1 MTRTLHIL
9 YILRPVIA
17 VILALILGSGLILL
31 SGVNPLAAYAQ
42 LFHGAFFDY
51 WGLSGTLVKMS
62 PILLAG
68 LAVILP
74 LRAGLLN
81 VGAEGQIYMG
91 GLFASVA
98 ALLLPDWPG
107 WVLMPL
113 CIAAGALGGGLWGLI
128 PGYLKAC
135 FGLNE
140 VILTILMN
148 FIAADIVS
156 YVAGGPLMEPGA
168 PYPYSAEFRD
178 SLWLPILMPMTDAH
192 YGVVY
197 GVLLAV
203 LMFVVLRYT
212 TIGFRLDAIGRNA
225 TAARYAGISV
235 KRNVIW
241 VMFVA
246 GALGGLA
253 GTFECLGLKYRLYQD
268 FAPGFGLDGVVVAFM
283 AALNP
288 ILAPVAA
295 FFLAGLEA
303 GALSMQ
309 RAVGLQSTVIEA
321 IQGLVIILVAASFG
335 LKFSREAVTRFFER
349 RRNLDAELGDTIA
362 GVPTATF
369 RKEDT

>member
-1 MTRTLHIL
+1 MIRTLHTL

-17 VILALILGSGLILL
+17 VLLALFLGSGLILL
-31 SGVNPLAAYAQ
+31 AGVNPLLAYGE
-42 LFHGAFFDY
+42 LFRGAFLDY

-98 ALLLPDWPG
+98 ALMLPDWSA
-107 WVLMPL
+107 WVLVPI

-128 PGYLKAC
+128 PGYLKAYH
-135 FGLNE
+135 GLNE
-140 VILTILMN
+140 VILTILLN
-148 FIAADIVS
+148 FIAVNIVS
-156 YVAGGPLMEPGA
+156 YVAGGPLMQEGA
-168 PYPYSAEFRD
+168 PYPYSEQFRQ

-197 GVLLAV
+197 GVMLA
-203 LMFVVLRYT
+203 LILFVVLRYT
-212 TIGFRLDAIGRNA
+212 TVGFRLDAIGRNA
-225 TAARYAGISV
+225 TAARYAGIRV
-235 KRNVIW
+235 KRNVVWI
-241 VMFVA
+241 MFAA

-253 GTFECLGLKYRLYQD
+253 GTFECLGLKYRLYHH

-295 FFLAGLEA
+295 FFLAGLKA

-309 RAVGLQSTVIEA
+309 RAVGLESTVIEA
-321 IQGLVIILVAASFG
+321 VQGLVIILVAASFG
-335 LKFSREAVTRFFER
+335 LKWNRDAVTRYFR
-349 RRNLDAELGDTIA
+349 RRRKLDAELGDTFA
-362 GVPTATF
+362 ATDASAAE
-369 RKEDT
+369 KGEK